1 MGAYA
6 ITTIPKAGWQE
17 LELLAA
23 NELRQARSLKKN
35 FVGAAKKLSVGQALP
50 EKTLGHWYNQFS
62 DAQHDANQWW
72 GKSRADAVAQQLF
85 ADRDEKKQNKPK

>member
-6 ITTIPKAGWQE
+6 ITTIPPAGWQE

-23 NELRQARSLKKN
+23 NELRQARSVCSD
-35 FVGAAKKLSVGQALP
+35 FVGAAKKLSVGEALP
-50 EKTLGHWYNQFS
+50 VKTLRHWYNQFS

-72 GKSRADAVAQQLF
+72 DESRADAVAQQLF
-85 ADRDEKKQNKPK
+85 ADRNEKKKNKPK